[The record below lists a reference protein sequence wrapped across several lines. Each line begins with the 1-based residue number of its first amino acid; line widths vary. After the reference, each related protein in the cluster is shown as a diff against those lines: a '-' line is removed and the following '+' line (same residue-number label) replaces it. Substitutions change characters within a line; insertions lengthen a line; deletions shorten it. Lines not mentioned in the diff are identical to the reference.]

1 MRAAGAAVLC
11 CVVLAACGFDVEAPD
26 DFLLT
31 RTGQGARVTLL
42 VNDAGTIRCD
52 GGRARP
58 ITSAMLINAR
68 DLVTNL
74 QGDSQEG
81 LDIPQA
87 PNSVYRYTIRMQTG
101 TISFP
106 DTAGVKRPGLAD
118 AEQFAL
124 QALAGPCKS
133 LGQ

>member
-1 MRAAGAAVLC
+1 MKAVVAAVLC
-11 CVVLAACGFDVEAPD
+11 GLALAACGFSVEAPD
-26 DFLLT
+26 DFLMT
-31 RTGQGARVTLL
+31 RTGQGTKVTLL

-52 GGRARP
+52 GGRERP

-74 QGDSQEG
+74 QTYAQHH

-87 PNSVYRYTIRMQTG
+87 PDSVYRYTVRMQLG

-106 DTAGVKRPGLAD
+106 DTAAAKRHELAGV
-118 AEQFAL
+118 EQFAL

>member
-1 MRAAGAAVLC
+1 LC
-11 CVVLAACGFDVEAPD
+11 GVALAACGFDVASPD
-26 DFLLT
+26 DFLMT
-31 RTGQGARVTLL
+31 RTGQGPRVTLL

-68 DLVTNL
+68 DLVDNL
-74 QGDSQEG
+74 TTDANNRLQ
-81 LDIPQA
+81 IPQA
-87 PNSVYRYTIRMQTG
+87 RNSVYRYTVRMQVG
-101 TISFP
+101 TVSFP
-106 DTAGVKRPGLAD
+106 DTAAVSHHELAGV
-118 AEQFAL
+118 EQFAL